1 MLEPNGPLPPE
12 IYWRRRA
19 LAIGA
24 LVVALALVI
33 WLVLTVSRGGD
44 SPGDSK
50 PVAASS
56 SSSTTSKPAD
66 ASTTKAAEPS
76 ESGTPAPSSAAS
88 SASNEPASAPGQC
101 PDQSLAIKISV
112 DQPTYRVGEQPNFR
126 IVITNIS
133 SVLCQRDMNLA
144 QIQASVLSLD
154 GQRRFWTSSDCSP
167 VDESNARNLKA
178 GEQALFTVRWS
189 GTTSQQGCVGERVP
203 VPAGAYQV
211 IAQFGSLHSSP
222 EPFNLTT
229 T

>member
-50 PVAASS
+50 PVAAG
-56 SSSTTSKPAD
+56 SSTSVPSKTAD
-66 ASTTKAAEPS
+66 PSTPKPSGSAE
-76 ESGTPAPSSAAS
+76 SSAPPATS
-88 SASNEPASAPGQC
+88 AAPASNEPAAGQC

-126 IVITNIS
+126 MVITNIS
-133 SVLCQRDMNLA
+133 STQCQRDMNSA

-167 VDESNARNLKA
+167 VDESNARNLKP

-211 IAQFGSLHSSP
+211 VAQFGSLHSSP
-222 EPFNLTT
+222 EPFNLTPA
-229 T
+229 

>member
-50 PVAASS
+50 PVAAG
-56 SSSTTSKPAD
+56 SSTSVPSKTAD
-66 ASTTKAAEPS
+66 PSTPKPSGSAE
-76 ESGTPAPSSAAS
+76 SSAPPATS
-88 SASNEPASAPGQC
+88 AAPASNEPAAGQC

-126 IVITNIS
+126 MVITNIS
-133 SVLCQRDMNLA
+133 STQCQRDMNSA

-167 VDESNARNLKA
+167 VDESNARNLKP

-211 IAQFGSLHSSP
+211 VAQFGSLHSAP
-222 EPFNLTT
+222 EPFNLTPA
-229 T
+229 

>member
-44 SPGDSK
+44 SPGDTK
-50 PVAASS
+50 PVVAG
-56 SSSTTSKPAD
+56 SSSTTPSKPAD
-66 ASTTKAAEPS
+66 ATTTKAAGPS
-76 ESGTPAPSSAAS
+76 ESGAAATSSVS
-88 SASNEPASAPGQC
+88 PSASNEPAAGPGQC

-133 SVLCQRDMNLA
+133 SAQCQRDMNLA

-167 VDESNARNLKA
+167 VDESNQRNLKP

-222 EPFNLTT
+222 EPFNLTPA
-229 T
+229 

>member
-50 PVAASS
+50 PVAAG
-56 SSSTTSKPAD
+56 SSTSVP
-66 ASTTKAAEPS
+66 SKAADPS
-76 ESGTPAPSSAAS
+76 TPKPSGSAESSAPPSTSAAP
-88 SASNEPASAPGQC
+88 ASNEPAAGQC

-126 IVITNIS
+126 MVITNIS
-133 SVLCQRDMNLA
+133 STQCQRDMNSA

-167 VDESNARNLKA
+167 VDESNARNLKP

-211 IAQFGSLHSSP
+211 VAQFGSLHSSP
-222 EPFNLTT
+222 EPFNLTPA
-229 T
+229 

>member
-50 PVAASS
+50 PVAAG
-56 SSSTTSKPAD
+56 SSTSVP
-66 ASTTKAAEPS
+66 SKAADSSTPKPS
-76 ESGTPAPSSAAS
+76 GSAESSAPPSTSAAP
-88 SASNEPASAPGQC
+88 ASNEPAAGQC

-126 IVITNIS
+126 MVITNIS
-133 SVLCQRDMNLA
+133 STQCQRDMNSA

-167 VDESNARNLKA
+167 VDESNARNLKP

-211 IAQFGSLHSSP
+211 VAQFGSLHSSP
-222 EPFNLTT
+222 EPFNLTPA
-229 T
+229 

>member
-50 PVAASS
+50 PVAAG
-56 SSSTTSKPAD
+56 SSTSVP
-66 ASTTKAAEPS
+66 SKAADSSTPKPS
-76 ESGTPAPSSAAS
+76 GSAESSAPPSTSAAP
-88 SASNEPASAPGQC
+88 ASNEPAAGQC

-126 IVITNIS
+126 MVITNIS
-133 SVLCQRDMNLA
+133 SSQCQRDMNSA

-167 VDESNARNLKA
+167 VDESNARNLKP

-211 IAQFGSLHSSP
+211 VAQFGSLHSSP
-222 EPFNLTT
+222 EPFNLTPA
-229 T
+229 

>member
-50 PVAASS
+50 PVAAG
-56 SSSTTSKPAD
+56 SSTSVPSKSAD
-66 ASTTKAAEPS
+66 PSTPKPSGSAE
-76 ESGTPAPSSAAS
+76 SSAPPSTSAAP
-88 SASNEPASAPGQC
+88 ASNEPAAGQC

-126 IVITNIS
+126 MVITNIS
-133 SVLCQRDMNLA
+133 STQCQRDMNSA

-167 VDESNARNLKA
+167 VDESNARNLKP

-211 IAQFGSLHSSP
+211 VAQFGSLHSSP
-222 EPFNLTT
+222 EPFNLTPA
-229 T
+229 

>member
-19 LAIGA
+19 LAFGA
-24 LVVALALVI
+24 LVVALALVV

-50 PVAASS
+50 PVAAGA
-56 SSSTTSKPAD
+56 SSTTTS
-66 ASTTKAAEPS
+66 KAAEVSTAKAAGTS
-76 ESGTPAPSSAAS
+76 ESSTQAPSSSATSTSAEPVAA
-88 SASNEPASAPGQC
+88 AGQC

-133 SVLCQRDMNLA
+133 SVQCQRDMNLA

-154 GQRRFWTSSDCSP
+154 GQRKFWTSSDCSP
-167 VDESNARNLKA
+167 VDESNARNLKP

-211 IAQFGSLHSSP
+211 TAQFGSLHSSP
-222 EPFNLTT
+222 EPFNLTPA
-229 T
+229 

>member
-56 SSSTTSKPAD
+56 SSSTASKPAD

-88 SASNEPASAPGQC
+88 SASNEPAAGAGQC

-133 SVLCQRDMNLA
+133 SVMCQRDMNLA

-167 VDESNARNLKA
+167 VDESNARNLKP

>member
-50 PVAASS
+50 PVAAG
-56 SSSTTSKPAD
+56 SSTSVP
-66 ASTTKAAEPS
+66 SKAADPS
-76 ESGTPAPSSAAS
+76 TPKPSGSAESSAPPSTSAAP
-88 SASNEPASAPGQC
+88 ASNEPAAGQC

-126 IVITNIS
+126 MVITNIS
-133 SVLCQRDMNLA
+133 SAQCQRDMNSA

-167 VDESNARNLKA
+167 VDESNARNLKP

-211 IAQFGSLHSSP
+211 VAQFGSLHSSP
-222 EPFNLTT
+222 EPFNLTPA
-229 T
+229 

>member
-50 PVAASS
+50 PVAAGSS
-56 SSSTTSKPAD
+56 SATPSKPAD
-66 ASTTKAAEPS
+66 ASTTKAA
-76 ESGTPAPSSAAS
+76 GPAESSAAATPS
-88 SASNEPASAPGQC
+88 VASTASNEPAAGPGQC
-101 PDQSLAIKISV
+101 ADQSLAIKISV
-112 DQPTYRVGEQPNFR
+112 DQPTYKVGEQPNFR
-126 IVITNIS
+126 FVITNIS
-133 SVLCQRDMNLA
+133 SSVCQRDMNLA

-167 VDESNARNLKA
+167 VDESNQRNLKP

-222 EPFNLTT
+222 EPFNLTPA
-229 T
+229 

>member
-33 WLVLTVSRGGD
+33 WLVLTVARGGD
-44 SPGDSK
+44 SPGDTK
-50 PVAASS
+50 PVAAGA

-66 ASTTKAAEPS
+66 ASTTKAAGPS
-76 ESGTPAPSSAAS
+76 ESGAPATSSVS
-88 SASNEPASAPGQC
+88 PSASNEPAAGPGQC
-101 PDQSLAIKISV
+101 SDQSLAIKISV

-133 SVLCQRDMNLA
+133 SSQCQRDMNLA

-167 VDESNARNLKA
+167 VDESNQRNLKP

-222 EPFNLTT
+222 EPFNLTPA
-229 T
+229 

>member
-50 PVAASS
+50 PVAAG
-56 SSSTTSKPAD
+56 SSTSVP
-66 ASTTKAAEPS
+66 SKAADPS
-76 ESGTPAPSSAAS
+76 TPKPSGSAESSAPPSTNAAP
-88 SASNEPASAPGQC
+88 ASNEPAAGQC

-126 IVITNIS
+126 MVITNIS
-133 SVLCQRDMNLA
+133 STQCQRDMNSA

-167 VDESNARNLKA
+167 VDESNARNLKP

-211 IAQFGSLHSSP
+211 VAQFGSLHSSP
-222 EPFNLTT
+222 EPFNLTPA
-229 T
+229 

>member
-19 LAIGA
+19 MAVGA

-44 SPGDSK
+44 SPGDTK
-50 PVAASS
+50 PVAAG
-56 SSSTTSKPAD
+56 SSSTTTSKAAE
-66 ASTTKAAEPS
+66 ASTTKAAAPV
-76 ESGTPAPSSAAS
+76 ESSAPAPPSAAS
-88 SASNEPASAPGQC
+88 TASNEPAAGPGQC

-133 SVLCQRDMNLA
+133 STQCQRDMNLA

-154 GQRRFWTSSDCSP
+154 GQRRIWASSDCSP
-167 VDESNARNLKA
+167 VDESNARNLKP

-211 IAQFGSLHSSP
+211 VAQFGSLHSSP
-222 EPFNLTT
+222 EPFNLTPS
-229 T
+229 

>member
-44 SPGDSK
+44 SPGDTK
-50 PVAASS
+50 PVAAGSS
-56 SSSTTSKPAD
+56 SATPSKPAD
-66 ASTTKAAEPS
+66 VTTTKAAGPS
-76 ESGTPAPSSAAS
+76 ESGAPATSSVS
-88 SASNEPASAPGQC
+88 PSASNEPAAGPGQC

-133 SVLCQRDMNLA
+133 SAQCQRDMNLA

-167 VDESNARNLKA
+167 VDESNQRNLKP

-222 EPFNLTT
+222 EPFNLTPA
-229 T
+229 

>member
-33 WLVLTVSRGGD
+33 WLVLTVSGGGD

-50 PVAASS
+50 PVVASS
-56 SSSTTSKPAD
+56 SSSTASKPAD

-88 SASNEPASAPGQC
+88 SASNEPAAGTGQC

-133 SVLCQRDMNLA
+133 SVQCQRDMNLA

-167 VDESNARNLKA
+167 VDESNARNLKP

>member
-44 SPGDSK
+44 SPGDTK
-50 PVAASS
+50 PAAAG
-56 SSSTTSKPAD
+56 SSTSTPSKSAD
-66 ASTTKAAEPS
+66 ASSKPSGSAE
-76 ESGTPAPSSAAS
+76 SSAPPPSAS
-88 SASNEPASAPGQC
+88 AAPASNEPASGQC

-126 IVITNIS
+126 MVITNIS
-133 SVLCQRDMNLA
+133 SAQCQRDMNSA

-167 VDESNARNLKA
+167 VDESNARTLKP

-211 IAQFGSLHSSP
+211 VAQFGSLHSSP
-222 EPFNLTT
+222 EPFNLTPA
-229 T
+229 

>member
-50 PVAASS
+50 PVAAG
-56 SSSTTSKPAD
+56 SSTSVPSKTAD
-66 ASTTKAAEPS
+66 PSTPKPSGSAE
-76 ESGTPAPSSAAS
+76 SSAPPSTSAAP
-88 SASNEPASAPGQC
+88 ASNEPAAGQC

-126 IVITNIS
+126 MVITNIS
-133 SVLCQRDMNLA
+133 STQCQRDMNSA

-167 VDESNARNLKA
+167 VDESNARNLKP

-211 IAQFGSLHSSP
+211 VAQFGSLHSSP
-222 EPFNLTT
+222 EPFNLTPA
-229 T
+229 